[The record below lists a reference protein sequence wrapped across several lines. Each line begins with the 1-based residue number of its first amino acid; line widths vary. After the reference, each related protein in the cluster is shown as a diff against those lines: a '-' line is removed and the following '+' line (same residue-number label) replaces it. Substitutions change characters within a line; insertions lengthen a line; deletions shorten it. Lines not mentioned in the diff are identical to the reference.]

1 MVLMR
6 VRQSKRVS
14 LSNINLVVSNM
25 RCIAMQENMKF
36 MMTGDFLV
44 VVWNKM
50 YNVNFFQSQTK
61 KIIFIQY

>member
-25 RCIAMQENMKF
+25 RCIAMQENTKF
-36 MMTGDFLV
+36 MKTGDFLV

-50 YNVNFFQSQTK
+50 YNINFFQSQTK
-61 KIIFIQY
+61 